1 MYPSINVLSLFY
13 LLCQDCFINIA
24 QSFNFLR
31 FDMNLLLIV
40 VFGTIAEVLVWIGV
54 GDLVGSMWYVFF
66 WFIIAFFI
74 GLNLVRSSTS
84 GIMPQLQQ
92 MQMTGQ
98 LGGDPAVTKKLALA
112 MAGFLLMV
120 PGLISDVLAVLVL
133 IPPVQSAFRNALMK
147 TMAKRQQAM
156 MDKMMGGMGGGAG
169 AAGPNPFADLMRQMQ
184 DMQNQQ
190 GGGQYRDSTIID
202 GEAREVKPDQKK
214 IEFKDVN

>member
-1 MYPSINVLSLFY
+1 
-13 LLCQDCFINIA
+13 
-24 QSFNFLR
+24 
-31 FDMNLLLIV
+31 MNLLLIV

-74 GLNLVRSSTS
+74 GLNMLRSSTS

-98 LGGDPAVTKKLALA
+98 LGADPAVTKKLAIA
-112 MAGFLLMV
+112 MSGFFLML
-120 PGLISDVLAVLVL
+120 PGLISDVIAVLVL
-133 IPPVQSAFRNALMK
+133 IPSVQTAFRNALMK

-156 MDKMMGGMGGGAG
+156 MDQMMGGMGGGASG
-169 AAGPNPFADLMRQMQ
+169 QSPFADLMRQMQ
-184 DMQNQQ
+184 EMQNQQ
-190 GGGQYRDSTIID
+190 GGAGQYRDSTVID

>member
-1 MYPSINVLSLFY
+1 
-13 LLCQDCFINIA
+13 
-24 QSFNFLR
+24 
-31 FDMNLLLIV
+31 MNLLLIV

-84 GIMPQLQQ
+84 NIMPQLQQ

-98 LGGDPAVTKKLALA
+98 LGSDPAVTKKLAIA
-112 MAGFLLMV
+112 MSGFLLML

-133 IPPVQSAFRNALMK
+133 IPAVQTAFRNALMK
-147 TMAKRQQAM
+147 TMAKRQQAL
-156 MDKMMGGMGGGAG
+156 MDQMMGGMGSG
-169 AAGPNPFADLMRQMQ
+169 AAGRQNPFADLMRQMQ
-184 DMQNQQ
+184 EMQNQQ
-190 GGGQYRDSTIID
+190 GGGQYRDSTVID
-202 GEAREVKPDQKK
+202 GEAREVKPEQKK

>member
-1 MYPSINVLSLFY
+1 
-13 LLCQDCFINIA
+13 
-24 QSFNFLR
+24 
-31 FDMNLLLIV
+31 MNLLLIV

-98 LGGDPAVTKKLALA
+98 LGTDPAVTKKLAIA
-112 MAGFLLMV
+112 MSGFLLML
-120 PGLISDVLAVLVL
+120 PGLISDVLAILVL
-133 IPPVQSAFRNALMK
+133 IPAVQTAFRNSLMK

-156 MDKMMGGMGGGAG
+156 MEQMMGGMGASAGGQ
-169 AAGPNPFADLMRQMQ
+169 NPFADLMRQMQ

-190 GGGQYRDSTIID
+190 GGGQYRDSTVID
-202 GEAREVKPDQKK
+202 GEAREVKPEQKK

>member
-1 MYPSINVLSLFY
+1 
-13 LLCQDCFINIA
+13 
-24 QSFNFLR
+24 
-31 FDMNLLLIV
+31 MNLLLIV

-84 GIMPQLQQ
+84 NIMPQLQQ

-98 LGGDPAVTKKLALA
+98 LGGDPAVTKKLAIA
-112 MAGFLLMV
+112 MSGFLLML

-133 IPPVQSAFRNALMK
+133 IPAVQTAFRNALMK

-156 MDKMMGGMGGGAG
+156 MDQMMGGGLFEGRHNMK
-169 AAGPNPFADLMRQMQ
+169 LMYIRKKANH
-184 DMQNQQ
+184 D
-190 GGGQYRDSTIID
+190 YPKIIED
-202 GEAREVKPDQKK
+202 EVKENEVIIYK
-214 IEFKDVN
+214 ISSNIYCLI

>member
-1 MYPSINVLSLFY
+1 MT
-13 LLCQDCFINIA
+13 
-24 QSFNFLR
+24 
-31 FDMNLLLIV
+31 LLLIV

-84 GIMPQLQQ
+84 NIMPQLQQ

-98 LGGDPAVTKKLALA
+98 LGSDPAVTKKLAIA
-112 MAGFLLMV
+112 MSGFLLML

-133 IPPVQSAFRNALMK
+133 IPAVQTAFRNALMK
-147 TMAKRQQAM
+147 TMAKRQQAL
-156 MDKMMGGMGGGAG
+156 MDQMMGGMGSG
-169 AAGPNPFADLMRQMQ
+169 AAGGQNLFADLMRQMQ
-184 DMQNQQ
+184 EMQNQQ
-190 GGGQYRDSTIID
+190 GGGQYRDSTVID
-202 GEAREVKPDQKK
+202 GEAREVKPEQKK

>member
-1 MYPSINVLSLFY
+1 
-13 LLCQDCFINIA
+13 
-24 QSFNFLR
+24 
-31 FDMNLLLIV
+31 MNLLLIV

-74 GLNLVRSSTS
+74 GLNMLRSSTS

-98 LGGDPAVTKKLALA
+98 LGADPAVTKKLAIA
-112 MAGFLLMV
+112 MSGFFLML
-120 PGLISDVLAVLVL
+120 PGLISDVIAVLVL
-133 IPPVQSAFRNALMK
+133 IPSVQTAFRNALMK

-156 MDKMMGGMGGGAG
+156 MDQMMGGMGGGASG
-169 AAGPNPFADLMRQMQ
+169 QSPFVDLMRQMQ
-184 DMQNQQ
+184 EMQNQQ
-190 GGGQYRDSTIID
+190 GGGQYRDSTVID

>member
-1 MYPSINVLSLFY
+1 
-13 LLCQDCFINIA
+13 
-24 QSFNFLR
+24 
-31 FDMNLLLIV
+31 MNLLLIV

-84 GIMPQLQQ
+84 NIMPQLQQ

-98 LGGDPAVTKKLALA
+98 LGGDPAVTKKLAIA
-112 MAGFLLMV
+112 MSGFLLML

-133 IPPVQSAFRNALMK
+133 IPAVQTAFRNALMK

-156 MDKMMGGMGGGAG
+156 MDQMMGGMGGGA
-169 AAGPNPFADLMRQMQ
+169 AGGQNPFADLMRQMQ

-190 GGGQYRDSTIID
+190 GGGQYRDSTVID
-202 GEAREVKPDQKK
+202 GEAREVKPEQKK

>member
-1 MYPSINVLSLFY
+1 MHKFLI
-13 LLCQDCFINIA
+13 
-24 QSFNFLR
+24 LR

-84 GIMPQLQQ
+84 AIMPQLQQ

-98 LGGDPAVTKKLALA
+98 LGTDPVVTKKLSIA
-112 MAGFLLMV
+112 MSGFLLML
-120 PGLISDVLAVLVL
+120 PGLISDVLAILVL
-133 IPPVQSAFRNALMK
+133 IPAVQTAFRNSLMK

-156 MDKMMGGMGGGAG
+156 MEQMMGGMGAG
-169 AAGPNPFADLMRQMQ
+169 ASAGGQNPFADLMRQMQ

-190 GGGQYRDSTIID
+190 GGGQYRDSTVID
-202 GEAREVKPDQKK
+202 GEAREVKPEQKK

>member
-1 MYPSINVLSLFY
+1 
-13 LLCQDCFINIA
+13 
-24 QSFNFLR
+24 
-31 FDMNLLLIV
+31 MNLLLIV

-98 LGGDPAVTKKLALA
+98 LGTDPAVTKKLAIA
-112 MAGFLLMV
+112 MSGFLLML
-120 PGLISDVLAVLVL
+120 PGLISDVLAILVL
-133 IPPVQSAFRNALMK
+133 IPAVQTAFRNSLMK

-156 MDKMMGGMGGGAG
+156 MEQMMGGMGAG
-169 AAGPNPFADLMRQMQ
+169 ASAGGQNPFADLMRQMQ
-184 DMQNQQ
+184 EMQNQQ
-190 GGGQYRDSTIID
+190 GGGQYRDSTVID
-202 GEAREVKPDQKK
+202 GEAREVKPEQKK

>member
-1 MYPSINVLSLFY
+1 
-13 LLCQDCFINIA
+13 
-24 QSFNFLR
+24 
-31 FDMNLLLIV
+31 MNLLLIV

-74 GLNLVRSSTS
+74 GLNMLRSSTS

-98 LGGDPAVTKKLALA
+98 LGADPAVTKKLAIA
-112 MAGFLLMV
+112 MSGFFLML
-120 PGLISDVLAVLVL
+120 PGLISDVIAVLVL
-133 IPPVQSAFRNALMK
+133 IPSVQTAFRNALMK

-156 MDKMMGGMGGGAG
+156 MDQMMGGMGGGASG
-169 AAGPNPFADLMRQMQ
+169 QSPFADLMRQMQ
-184 DMQNQQ
+184 EMQNQQ
-190 GGGQYRDSTIID
+190 GGGQYRDSTVID
-202 GEAREVKPDQKK
+202 GEARGVKPDQKK

>member
-1 MYPSINVLSLFY
+1 
-13 LLCQDCFINIA
+13 
-24 QSFNFLR
+24 
-31 FDMNLLLIV
+31 MNLLLIV
-40 VFGTIAEVLVWIGV
+40 VLGTIAEVLVWIGV

-74 GLNLVRSSTS
+74 GLNLLRSSTAE
-84 GIMPQLQQ
+84 IMPQLQQ

-112 MAGFLLMV
+112 MAGFLLMI

-133 IPPVQSAFRNALMK
+133 IPPVQTAFRNALMK

-156 MDKMMGGMGGGAG
+156 MDKMMGGMGNMGGGG
-169 AAGPNPFADLMRQMQ
+169 AAGQNPFADLMRQMQ
-184 DMQNQQ
+184 DMQNQQQ

>member
-1 MYPSINVLSLFY
+1 
-13 LLCQDCFINIA
+13 
-24 QSFNFLR
+24 
-31 FDMNLLLIV
+31 MNLLLIV

-133 IPPVQSAFRNALMK
+133 IPPVQTAFRNALMK

>member
-1 MYPSINVLSLFY
+1 
-13 LLCQDCFINIA
+13 
-24 QSFNFLR
+24 
-31 FDMNLLLIV
+31 MNLLLIV

-74 GLNLVRSSTS
+74 GLNMVRSSTS
-84 GIMPQLQQ
+84 SIMPQLQQ

-98 LGGDPAVTKKLALA
+98 LGADPAVTKKLALA
-112 MAGFLLMV
+112 MSGFLLMV

-133 IPPVQSAFRNALMK
+133 IPPVQTAFRNALMK

-156 MDKMMGGMGGGAG
+156 MDKMMGGMGAGGATG
-169 AAGPNPFADLMRQMQ
+169 QNPFADLMRQMQ

>member
-1 MYPSINVLSLFY
+1 
-13 LLCQDCFINIA
+13 
-24 QSFNFLR
+24 
-31 FDMNLLLIV
+31 MNLLLIV

-74 GLNLVRSSTS
+74 GLNMLRSSTS

-98 LGGDPAVTKKLALA
+98 LGADPVVTKKLAIA
-112 MAGFLLMV
+112 MSGFFLML
-120 PGLISDVLAVLVL
+120 PGLISDVIAVLVL
-133 IPPVQSAFRNALMK
+133 IPSVQTAFRNALMK

-156 MDKMMGGMGGGAG
+156 MDQMMGGMGGGTSG
-169 AAGPNPFADLMRQMQ
+169 QSPFADLMRQMQ
-184 DMQNQQ
+184 EMQNQQ
-190 GGGQYRDSTIID
+190 GGGQYRDSTVID